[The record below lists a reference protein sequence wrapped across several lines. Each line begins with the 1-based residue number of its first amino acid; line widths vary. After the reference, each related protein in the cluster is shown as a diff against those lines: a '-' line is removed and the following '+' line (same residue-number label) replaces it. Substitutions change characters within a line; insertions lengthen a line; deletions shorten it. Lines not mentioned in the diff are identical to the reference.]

1 MLEIVYVFEAVRL
14 QSGPPPLC
22 IFDQGKDGS
31 TPTALSGALLSV
43 ARQLSPVWQ
52 RVFKHCEQLES
63 TLLERES
70 TGGQEA
76 VRRFAAG
83 LSTQERANHV
93 SMSRIMDALIKL
105 KLQLDRL
112 CSSPQAVDKAA
123 PLAQVKTQAWLRE
136 QPPPAVSAGATL
148 VRSLSL
154 AQAYDEDADH
164 DVWNAS
170 KRDELLSSAGLP
182 PSGKKQAGSG
192 RAEEASGGERRAQ
205 AARHGLLR
213 FPVLQALC
221 RWKASFSFF
230 AELSGEDRD
239 TVFCL
244 LQPFSKKLKIIRRE
258 MDRRVRALPAASQ
271 LTMKIRRDGPQSS
284 WPGGWAVH
292 VCTLCGP

>member
-1 MLEIVYVFEAVRL
+1 MWY
-14 QSGPPPLC
+14 
-22 IFDQGKDGS
+22 
-31 TPTALSGALLSV
+31 GARARSASLPKRMRVPWEVASV
-43 ARQLSPVWQ
+43 C
-52 RVFKHCEQLES
+52 KETE
-63 TLLERES
+63 
-70 TGGQEA
+70 
-76 VRRFAAG
+76 
-83 LSTQERANHV
+83 
-93 SMSRIMDALIKL
+93 
-105 KLQLDRL
+105 
-112 CSSPQAVDKAA
+112 
-123 PLAQVKTQAWLRE
+123 
-136 QPPPAVSAGATL
+136 
-148 VRSLSL
+148 
-154 AQAYDEDADH
+154 
-164 DVWNAS
+164 
-170 KRDELLSSAGLP
+170 
-182 PSGKKQAGSG
+182 
-192 RAEEASGGERRAQ
+192 AQ